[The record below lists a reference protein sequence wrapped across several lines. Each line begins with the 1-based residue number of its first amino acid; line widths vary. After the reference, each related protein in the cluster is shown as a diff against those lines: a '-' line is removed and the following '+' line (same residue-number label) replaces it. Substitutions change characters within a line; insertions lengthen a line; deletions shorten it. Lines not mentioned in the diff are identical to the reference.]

1 MNLICLNVERNQRA
15 RVLSRSNSS
24 REDEDQGGGGGQ
36 QGVEGGGGGQQ
47 GEDAG
52 GGEAP
57 RLLGRD
63 RPAQGHVDKSSE
75 NWFRGGGIRS
85 WGCVLTNVWEAGA
98 D

>member
-24 REDEDQGGGGGQ
+24 RKEEG
-36 QGVEGGGGGQQ
+36 EGGGGGQQ

-63 RPAQGHVDKSSE
+63 RPAQGHVDESSE
-75 NWFRGGGIRS
+75 N
-85 WGCVLTNVWEAGA
+85 
-98 D
+98 

>member
-36 QGVEGGGGGQQ
+36 QG
-47 GEDAG
+47 EDAG

-57 RLLGRD
+57 GLLGRD
-63 RPAQGHVDKSSE
+63 RPAQGHVEKSSE
-75 NWFRGGGIRS
+75 N
-85 WGCVLTNVWEAGA
+85 
-98 D
+98 